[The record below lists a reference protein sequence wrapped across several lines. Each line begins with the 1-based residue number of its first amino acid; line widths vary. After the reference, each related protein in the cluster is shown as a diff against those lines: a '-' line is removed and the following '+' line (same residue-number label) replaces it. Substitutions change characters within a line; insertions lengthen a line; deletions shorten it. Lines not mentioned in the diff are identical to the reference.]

1 MDKLWNIYT
10 MEYYSAI
17 KRSRLLIDATT
28 CQDLKKM
35 MLNGKKNSLE
45 RLHMI

>member
-1 MDKLWNIYT
+1 MNWYIHT

-35 MLNGKKNSLE
+35 MLNEKKTVLKDY
-45 RLHMI
+45 I

>member
-1 MDKLWNIYT
+1 MNWYIHT

-17 KRSRLLIDATT
+17 KRSRLLIDVTT
-28 CQDLKKM
+28 CKDLKKM
-35 MLNGKKNSLE
+35 MLNEKKNSLE